1 MSNIVNITDKA
12 RSHLLDICNNEN
24 KAYVHLSVAGG
35 GCAGFSYKWGFAN
48 TYEDIDEVVDIEEDK
63 KLIIDGMSIMHLIGM
78 EIDYKKNL
86 FGAILYINNPNVVAS
101 CGCGESFNTCS

>member
-12 RSHLLDICNNEN
+12 RSHLLNICNNEN
-24 KAYVHLSVAGG
+24 QDYVHLSVAGG

-48 TYEDIDEVVDIEEDK
+48 TYEDIDEVVDIEKDK

-86 FGAILYINNPNVVAS
+86 FGAILHINNPNVVAS